1 MANIFT
7 EMRQNVEECIDLMQ
21 DLDIKSTLPNMN
33 KISRSLLNMDDIHKK
48 LKAMEEDADA
58 ADSK

>member
-1 MANIFT
+1 MSIYA
-7 EMRQNVEECIDLMQ
+7 EMRERVEECIDLMQ

-33 KISRSLLNMDDIHKK
+33 KISRSLLNLDDVHKK